1 MTTRSFG
8 DVGMATPASF
18 FQVAPLSFVDFVPT
32 AAGTTN
38 VGQSLQTVKLGLN
51 YTLGEDLHAQRQP
64 SASDHRLREV
74 AKAKIPA

>member
-1 MTTRSFG
+1 MNSLACF
-8 DVGMATPASF
+8 ASSQVIPPPF
-18 FQVAPLSFVDFVPT
+18 FAYAPT
-32 AAGTTN
+32 AGGTTN

>member
-1 MTTRSFG
+1 MKVLAVLALGFG
-8 DVGMATPASF
+8 ALSGS
-18 FQVAPLSFVDFVPT
+18 QVAPLSFVDFVPT